1 MQVQVL
7 AAQDREAANR
17 GMVDIVFRRNP
28 QKATVITVTKDEL
41 LDLGVEIDATRES
54 ELFADYEAPDDY
66 GMYGPS
72 GDREVENLV
81 ATVNGAIKNGLSED
95 EAREYIDTE
104 MDRIAGTHSEVW
116 DTDAREAIAEE
127 ISPVWKI
134 AFGADFS
141 L

>member
-1 MQVQVL
+1 MHVSVTESHEL
-7 AAQDREAANR
+7 GKLDVA
-17 GMVDIVFRRNP
+17 FRWNETQR
-28 QKATVITVTKDEL
+28 TVVTVTKDEL
-41 LDLGVEIDATRES
+41 LDLGIEIDATRES
-54 ELFADYEAPDDY
+54 ELFAGYEAPDDY

>member
-1 MQVQVL
+1 MHVSVTESHEL
-7 AAQDREAANR
+7 GKLDVA
-17 GMVDIVFRRNP
+17 FRWNETQR
-28 QKATVITVTKDEL
+28 TVITVTKDEL

-72 GDREVENLV
+72 GDREVENMV
-81 ATVNGAIKNGLSED
+81 KTVIGAIQNGLSED

>member
-1 MQVQVL
+1 MHVSVTESHEL
-7 AAQDREAANR
+7 GKLDVA
-17 GMVDIVFRRNP
+17 FRWNETQR
-28 QKATVITVTKDEL
+28 TVVTVTKDEL
-41 LDLGVEIDATRES
+41 LDLGIEIDATRES

-72 GDREVENLV
+72 GDREVENMV
-81 ATVNGAIKNGLSED
+81 KTVIGAIQNGLSED

>member
-1 MQVQVL
+1 MHVSVTESHEL
-7 AAQDREAANR
+7 GKLDVA
-17 GMVDIVFRRNP
+17 FRWNETQR
-28 QKATVITVTKDEL
+28 TVVTVTKDEL
-41 LDLGVEIDATRES
+41 LDLGIEIDATRES
-54 ELFADYEAPDDY
+54 ELFACYEAPDDY

-95 EAREYIDTE
+95 EASEYIDTE